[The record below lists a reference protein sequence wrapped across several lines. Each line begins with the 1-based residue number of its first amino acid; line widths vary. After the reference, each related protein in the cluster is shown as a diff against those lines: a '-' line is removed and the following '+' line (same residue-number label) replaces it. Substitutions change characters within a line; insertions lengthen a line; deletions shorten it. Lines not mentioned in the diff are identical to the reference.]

1 MGDPHEPWLVWDF
14 TTFYKFRDNRDPF
27 RPSIVQVEKA
37 MAPFNHQHGKSYRG
51 MQLEP
56 LQRPAAWRRFLRSFD
71 LEPEDLLAI
80 PICLLTGFG
89 FMLYSLGSS
98 GMFQALVGGPTPA
111 GNGAASTVVAW
122 ISVPAAAV
130 RQWFS

>member
-1 MGDPHEPWLVWDF
+1 
-14 TTFYKFRDNRDPF
+14 
-27 RPSIVQVEKA
+27 

-51 MQLEP
+51 MALVSVQ
-56 LQRPAAWRRFLRSFD
+56 QPAAWRRFLRSLD

-89 FMLYSLGSS
+89 FMLYSLASS
-98 GMFQALVGGPTPA
+98 GMFQALTGGPIPA
-111 GNGAASTVVAW
+111 GNGAASTVAAW

>member
-1 MGDPHEPWLVWDF
+1 MGRSKV
-14 TTFYKFRDNRDPF
+14 
-27 RPSIVQVEKA
+27 

-51 MQLEP
+51 MALEG
-56 LQRPAAWRRFLRSFD
+56 LQRPGVWKRFLRSLD

-98 GMFQALVGGPTPA
+98 GMFQALAGGPVPA
-111 GNGAASTVVAW
+111 GDGAASTVVAW

>member
-1 MGDPHEPWLVWDF
+1 
-14 TTFYKFRDNRDPF
+14 
-27 RPSIVQVEKA
+27 

-51 MQLEP
+51 MALEG
-56 LQRPAAWRRFLRSFD
+56 LQRPGAWKRFLRSLD

-89 FMLYSLGSS
+89 LMLYSLGSS
-98 GMFQALVGGPTPA
+98 GMFQALAGGPVP
-111 GNGAASTVVAW
+111 GGQSAASNAVAW
-122 ISVPAAAV
+122 LSVPAAAV